1 VPPLD
6 QFLGPLGGFLLALTA
21 LGFLAREYR
30 RQINERVSNLRADME
45 YERARAAKAE
55 ERLDL
60 FRGQS
65 EEMTDVLR
73 QAVAFAERVID
84 ERRR

>member
-1 VPPLD
+1 MPPLD
-6 QFLGPLGGFLLALTA
+6 QFLGPVGGFLLALTA
-21 LGFLAREYR
+21 LFLVAREYR
-30 RQINERVSNLRADME
+30 ERVNTSLANLRADME